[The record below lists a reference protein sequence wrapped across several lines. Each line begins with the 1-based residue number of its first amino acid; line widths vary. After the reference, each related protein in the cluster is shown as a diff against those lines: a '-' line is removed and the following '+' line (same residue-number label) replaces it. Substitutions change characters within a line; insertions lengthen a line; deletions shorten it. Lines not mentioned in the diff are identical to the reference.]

1 MPSGEE
7 RTRNVERLAAAL
19 RPNVAR
25 LAAALQPDVEE
36 VAAALQG
43 CFNDAVEAGTR
54 RVREEWGPR
63 FDRQDETLRMIWKQ
77 VKGNGP
83 LPIDEEGT

>member
-1 MPSGEE
+1 MAE

-19 RPNVAR
+19 RPNA
-25 LAAALQPDVEE
+25 EE

-43 CFNDAVEAGTR
+43 CFNDAVEAGR
-54 RVREEWGPR
+54 RANAER

-77 VKGNGP
+77 VKGNGR
-83 LPIDEEGT
+83 LPIDD